1 LEEKREETCAG
12 VHPRDERKSYKRGCQ
27 ETFFRA
33 RRAGAVQD
41 GFPASSP
48 LCATMLVMLI
58 VVGYAAQQQDSGFAL
73 PAVSLLVIVM
83 PPFVF

>member
-1 LEEKREETCAG
+1 
-12 VHPRDERKSYKRGCQ
+12 
-27 ETFFRA
+27 
-33 RRAGAVQD
+33 
-41 GFPASSP
+41 
-48 LCATMLVMLI
+48 MLVMLI